1 MTNLKF
7 TSLIETTGV
16 TVQYGAKVA
25 LQNISLN
32 FLAGK
37 RVAIVGPNGAGKSTL
52 LKLIAGEIQP
62 SLGEV
67 SFCGFE
73 SDAHLSIAYVP
84 QHKQIDWNFPVTVE
98 EVVMMGRIG
107 RIGLFRRPRQRDRD
121 LVQQSLTQVGMSHL
135 AKTRIGSLS
144 GGQQQRVF
152 IARALAQE
160 ATMLLLDEPLSSL
173 DIPSRQSVLEVLE
186 EVSNS
191 GVTIV
196 MVTHDLTIAQ
206 QHFDEIVLLNKELV
220 AAGPAEKTLTADTLR
235 HAYSGHL
242 YSMTPNLQPETH

>member
-1 MTNLKF
+1 M
-7 TSLIETTGV
+7 
-16 TVQYGAKVA
+16 QYGAKVA
-25 LQNISLN
+25 LDNISLN
-32 FLAGK
+32 FLSGNK
-37 RVAIVGPNGAGKSTL
+37 VAIVGPNGAGKSTL

-62 SLGEV
+62 SQGEV

-84 QHKQIDWNFPVTVE
+84 QHKQIDWNFPVSVE

-107 RIGLFRRPRQRDRD
+107 RIGLFRRPRQRDRE
-121 LVQQSLTQVGMSHL
+121 LVEQSLTQVGML
-135 AKTRIGSLS
+135 DQAKTRIGALS

-173 DIPSRQSVLEVLE
+173 DVPSRQSVLNILE
-186 EVSNS
+186 EVSKND
-191 GVTIV
+191 VTIV

-206 QHFDEIVLLNKELV
+206 QHFDQIVLLNKELV
-220 AAGPAEKTLTADTLR
+220 ATGPAEAALTADNLR
-235 HAYSGHL
+235 YAYSGHL
-242 YSMTPNLQPETH
+242 YSTTQMIEQKTA